1 MLNPK
6 HQIYITDGKDLNDFA
21 NYEDWRFVALANGDC
36 MEQLLYVNQES
47 AHLVVT
53 DPPYFLDGLDTAW
66 KKGKGGPRG
75 TGSVGGLPVGMKFD
89 PQKGREL
96 QIFIEKVGTLLLRAM
111 KPGAFA
117 AVFSQPRLAH
127 RMAVGLEDAGFEIR
141 DLLAWHYTRRAQAK
155 AFTMDHFVRRMK
167 KSPEEQ
173 KAIITELNG
182 RKTPQIRPQFEAI
195 IIAQKPKIGT
205 FVDNWLKHKT
215 GLMDMSVKLNGS
227 SPSTVVTVE
236 KPHREHYNGHL
247 TVKPAQLIE
256 HLIKIMSAPGQ
267 TVLDPFIGS
276 GTTAVA
282 AIKSHRS
289 CIGIDINPEYIKI
302 AQRRVN
308 DTINADQ
315 KNTRAGAGNG
325 RFSTKAARPNGGIS
339 PRRSCPRRPFGSETR
354 RRLLGDSNH

>member
-1 MLNPK
+1 MLQPK
-6 HQIYITDGKDLNDFA
+6 HQIYIIDQEGLA
-21 NYEDWRFVALANGDC
+21 NLANGEGKPFIALAQGDC
-36 MEQLLYVNQES
+36 VELLSYVKSES
-47 AHLVVT
+47 VHLVVT

-75 TGSVGGLPVGMKFD
+75 TGSVGGLPIGMKFD

-96 QIFIEKVGTLLLRAM
+96 QAFMEKVGTLLLRTM

-127 RMAVGLEDAGFEIR
+127 RMAAGLEDAGFEIR

-167 KSPEEQ
+167 KSRKEQ
-173 KAIITELNG
+173 EAIINDLNG

-205 FVDNWLKHKT
+205 FVDNWLTHKT

-236 KPHREHYNGHL
+236 KPRREHYNGHL
-247 TVKPAQLIE
+247 TVKPSQLIE
-256 HLIKIMSAPGQ
+256 HLIKVMSAPGQ

-282 AIKSHRS
+282 ALKSHRS
-289 CIGIDINPEYIKI
+289 CIGIDIIQEYIKI

-308 DTINADQ
+308 DTINVDQ
-315 KNTRAGAGNG
+315 KTSTEGAGND
-325 RFSTKAARPNGGIS
+325 RFSTKTARQDGGIS
-339 PRRSCPRRPFGSETR
+339 PRRSCSRRPLGSQAR
-354 RRLLGDSNH
+354 KRLPGGSNH